1 MHAAWCWSKGLI
13 PYKDF
18 FEHHTPWYYALL
30 RQLLRWFHVDN
41 SFDGA
46 HHFLLLARVVSLAL
60 AAGSLAL
67 VTRIGRTWESR
78 RVGLLAAFL
87 LITQPFFFK
96 KNVELR
102 PDVLGLPFFL
112 ASLWALL
119 RGLSPELSI
128 GWRRRSWFVFAG
140 LCLGGAAMCTQKML
154 FVLPG
159 VLAGL
164 GLWVL
169 VEERWA
175 RTRGRRTV
183 PARVPAAGNRDRRRV
198 CAAARRRPLHLQ
210 QLPVERALGVH
221 ADVAQSSGS
230 REPAGPCWCWP
241 AIGRTGSCPACFDRN
256 GGTPA
261 KRCCSACWCGCSWPC
276 W

>member
-1 MHAAWCWSKGLI
+1 MLSKGLI

-30 RQLLRWFHVDN
+30 RQLLRWFEVDQLVRR
-41 SFDGA
+41 A

-96 KNVELR
+96 KNVEIR

-119 RGLSPELSI
+119 RGLSPEL
-128 GWRRRSWFVFAG
+128 RSAG
-140 LCLGGAAMCTQKML
+140 GDGRGSRWPASALGGAAMCTQKML

-169 VEERWA
+169 SRSAGPGPWTSSCSCSGFLLPGIA
-175 RTRGRRTV
+175 TGAAFGGCMP
-183 PARVPAAGNRDRRRV
+183 PAR
-198 CAAARRRPLHLQ
+198 
-210 QLPVERALGVH
+210 
-221 ADVAQSSGS
+221 SSS
-230 REPAGPCWCWP
+230 
-241 AIGRTGSCPACFDRN
+241 TTSC
-256 GGTPA
+256 
-261 KRCCSACWCGCSWPC
+261 
-276 W
+276 